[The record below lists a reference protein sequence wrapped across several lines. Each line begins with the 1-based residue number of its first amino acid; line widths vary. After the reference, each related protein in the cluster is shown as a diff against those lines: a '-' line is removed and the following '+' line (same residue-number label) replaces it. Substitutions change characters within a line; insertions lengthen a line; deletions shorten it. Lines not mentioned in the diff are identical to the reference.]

1 MENPN
6 PDKLEPTIVHGIR
19 ELKARF
25 ELQSKNTT
33 KLADYLEEIK
43 KATGVLESSL
53 SQVVTRIAEL
63 KRSHEKLTVKLLDVI
78 GKIEV
83 LRCRTVPLRASE
95 VK

>member
-6 PDKLEPTIVHGIR
+6 PEKYEPTIIRGIQ
-19 ELKARF
+19 ELKSRF
-25 ELQSKNTT
+25 ELQSENTT
-33 KLADYLEEIK
+33 KLAAYLEEIK
-43 KATGVLESSL
+43 NATGVLESSL
-53 SQVVTRIAEL
+53 SQVVTRISEL
-63 KRSHEKLTVKLLDVI
+63 KRTHEKLTIKLLDII